1 MGNLSAVVV
10 RRGYAARWRVGLL
23 ALAAIG
29 ACAAA
34 SAKNSS
40 GANDPQAFVD
50 AHNAVRAA
58 VRMPAGYPGPWT
70 PIPPV
75 EWSDE
80 IAVTSQAWA
89 DNLRETKKCGLMH
102 SDTNYGENL
111 AGGKDMDAAH
121 AVKMWASEGEHY
133 IYKPRYE
140 WDIPTGH
147 YTQVV
152 WRKTTLIGCGYASCG
167 KKVVIVCRYN
177 PPGNHIDKAP
187 F

>member
-1 MGNLSAVVV
+1 MSDEKSGLTRLGVLAVFVF
-10 RRGYAARWRVGLL
+10 
-23 ALAAIG
+23 
-29 ACAAA
+29 CAATGSDS
-34 SAKNSS
+34 SAKAKSPP
-40 GANDPQAFVD
+40 AKTFAQTIVD
-50 AHNAVRAA
+50 EHNAVRAA
-58 VRMPAGYPGPWT
+58 VPKPAGYTGAWA

-111 AGGKDMDAAH
+111 AGGKDMDAVH
-121 AVKMWASEGEHY
+121 AVKMWASEGERY
-133 IYKPRYE
+133 TYKPRYE

-147 YTQVV
+147 YTQVI
-152 WRKTTLIGCGYASCG
+152 WRRTTQVGCGFASCG

-187 F
+187 Y